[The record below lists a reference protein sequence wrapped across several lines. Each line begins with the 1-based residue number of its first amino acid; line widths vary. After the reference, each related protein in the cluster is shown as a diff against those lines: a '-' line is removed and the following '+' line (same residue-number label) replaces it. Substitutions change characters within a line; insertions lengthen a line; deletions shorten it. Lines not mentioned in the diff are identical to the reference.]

1 MTPPDTFDNTSP
13 TDLPG
18 PLPAPAPGDAPAPGN
33 APAAGDGP
41 GAEPAGETTSP
52 PLLEMPTRPA
62 VASQAK
68 PRRARAADGHAVP
81 VAPAGGGAVP
91 GGSGGMRTWYSPAE
105 LAAEMGVHVGRVLRW
120 ISAGD
125 LEAVNI
131 GGIARS
137 RRPEWRIA
145 AGKIREFVRRRSSLG
160 RVPAA
165 FLEDPEDQGRAVTP
179 RRTACRVKR
188 YGGQ

>member
-1 MTPPDTFDNTSP
+1 MTPPDTFDNTIP
-13 TDLPG
+13 ADLPG
-18 PLPAPAPGDAPAPGN
+18 PLLAPAPGN

-41 GAEPAGETTSP
+41 GAEPVGETTSP

-68 PRRARAADGHAVP
+68 PRRARAADGQAVP
-81 VAPAGGGAVP
+81 VAPAGGGAV
-91 GGSGGMRTWYSPAE
+91 SGGMRTWYSPAE

-131 GGIARS
+131 GGVARS